1 MSPTRRVLRLQLT
14 LGLVFVTVCAV
25 GVGTG
30 AWGSEGRSTTSVAA
44 AAPSSH
50 RADSSDNSDG
60 SGASGAADRWAADY
74 TAQQFAAYSQE
85 LDGHYVGVGLWVA
98 RSPQGEVSVT
108 RTLPGGPAALGG
120 VRAGERL
127 LAVGG
132 TPVTGLPVTEVVG
145 LLRGGASDAVGSP
158 VVLRLQEGPTSTSRA
173 VDATLHRA
181 LLDEDD
187 VHVDHPARGVTRIS
201 MDAFTLGVSEQ
212 VQAAVRQLELHP
224 ATDGRGILLD
234 LRGNSGGLVSEAVAT
249 ASVFLDGGPVARYQS
264 GGGAPQQVLQAASG
278 GDTSTP
284 LVVLVDSGTMSA
296 AELVTGALQDRGRA
310 VVVGRPTFGK
320 GAVQQPQ
327 TLSDGVVQE
336 RTVGNYLTP
345 SGHSPD
351 GQGIQPDVEVPTDA
365 TPQAAE
371 STALT
376 VLDDLSDMDSQ

>member
-1 MSPTRRVLRLQLT
+1 M
-14 LGLVFVTVCAV
+14 VFVTVCAV

-50 RADSSDNSDG
+50 RDGSSYSSDSSAGSD
-60 SGASGAADRWAADY
+60 ATDATDRWAADY

-132 TPVTGLPVTEVVG
+132 TPVTGLPVTEVVS
-145 LLRGGASDAVGSP
+145 LLRGGSSDAVGSP
-158 VVLRLQEGPTSTSRA
+158 VALQLQEGSTPTSA
-173 VDATLHRA
+173 VVVVTLHRA

-187 VHVDHPARGVTRIS
+187 VHVDHPAQGVTRIS

-249 ASVFLDGGPVARYQS
+249 ASVFLDGGPVARYRS

-351 GQGIQPDVEVPTDA
+351 GQGIQPDVEVPTNA

-371 STALT
+371 NTALT
-376 VLDDLSDMDSQ
+376 VLDDLSDVNSQ